1 MMAGGLTLARAG
13 VLAGGGALACGEGA
27 RGVAFVLSGFMDSG
41 VVFFSGLAAASV
53 TGFSFACILGA
64 GVFSVRDGEAATVAG
79 ESGGFSGPVAAFFC
93 GAAGVFAEER
103 VLERALP
110 RGWGFTFLS
119 VRLGV
124 MAAGLLVTF
133 CPVDKGDTGLDC
145 GFFTRALALG

>member
-1 MMAGGLTLARAG
+1 MAGGLTIVRAG

-53 TGFSFACILGA
+53 TGF
-64 GVFSVRDGEAATVAG
+64 T
-79 ESGGFSGPVAAFFC
+79 FF
-93 GAAGVFAEER
+93 
-103 VLERALP
+103 
-110 RGWGFTFLS
+110 S